1 MIAFIVGLFKS
12 EVDVIV
18 SDLEPRGV
26 AKTINY
32 LSVDF
37 NETFQH
43 IHKELKESHIRSLGV
58 KNRTDLQKR
67 LSDTC

>member
-12 EVDVIV
+12 EADVTV
-18 SDLEPRGV
+18 SDLKPRGV

-43 IHKELKESHIRSLGV
+43 IHKELKESFAQSL
-58 KNRTDLQKR
+58 KK
-67 LSDTC
+67 